1 MKNGSGGVGTFAI
14 QLAKY
19 LGATVATTTGTANI
33 GLVKSLGANVVIDHR
48 KDDSEKVLI
57 DYDLV
62 LNSQDGYA
70 LKEL

>member
-1 MKNGSGGVGTFAI
+1 M
-14 QLAKY
+14 
-19 LGATVATTTGTANI
+19 ATTTGTANI
-33 GLVKSLGANVVIDHR
+33 GLVSLGANVVIDHR